1 MWNNQKAR
9 KAMSK
14 VENMT
19 ICTLYTWF
27 SISAKEW
34 MDSDNMV
41 ADPVYKYAP
50 NLNSITAKL
59 LGENKWQQIVISW
72 ITNIM
77 QSKEALYKSMTQN
90 QKHVTYSDRI
100 YFLYT

>member
-1 MWNNQKAR
+1 
-9 KAMSK
+9 
-14 VENMT
+14 
-19 ICTLYTWF
+19 
-27 SISAKEW
+27 

-90 QKHVTYSDRI
+90 QKHITYSDRI
-100 YFLYT
+100 YSISYTLNKVILKAMLESSFCIF